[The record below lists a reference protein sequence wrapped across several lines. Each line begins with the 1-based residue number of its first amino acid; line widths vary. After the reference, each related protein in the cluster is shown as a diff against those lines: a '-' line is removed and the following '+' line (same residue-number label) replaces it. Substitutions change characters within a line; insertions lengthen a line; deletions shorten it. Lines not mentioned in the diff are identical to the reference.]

1 MGNFI
6 KNALHAVRQFT
17 VVDFGVFK
25 IYLVCVGIL
34 FGAYFSTFF
43 LQYIS
48 VVWIIAIITLIIL
61 FAKLIHYGC
70 SCKQEE

>member
-1 MGNFI
+1 MGNII

-43 LQYIS
+43 LQYIA
-48 VVWIIAIITLIIL
+48 VVWIIAIVTLLIL
-61 FAKLIHYGC
+61 FAKLIHYSC
-70 SCKQEE
+70 SRKQKE